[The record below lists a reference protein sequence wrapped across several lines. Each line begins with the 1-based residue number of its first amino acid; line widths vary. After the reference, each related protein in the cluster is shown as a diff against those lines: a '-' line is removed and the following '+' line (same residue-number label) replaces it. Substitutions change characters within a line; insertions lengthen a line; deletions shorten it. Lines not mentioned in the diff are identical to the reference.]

1 MAVLQA
7 LHVMLTEGG
16 VLKGIEG
23 PHGSPEVLLLAGYLA
38 AIVHD
43 YGHPGV
49 TNDFLVK
56 VTVDDEQPSWSAGAS
71 GAICR
76 CSGLP
81 TALVFCRL
89 IAPRP
94 LRIMTC
100 RPTRTT
106 IWPPPLQC
114 CRTLVSH
121 LCHLV
126 PKR

>member
-1 MAVLQA
+1 MHANEHGQSNSFDDADTTYHNSTHAMAVLQA

-56 VTVDDEQPSWSAGAS
+56 VTVDDKQPSWSAGAS
-71 GAICR
+71 GNVR
-76 CSGLP
+76 
-81 TALVFCRL
+81 
-89 IAPRP
+89 
-94 LRIMTC
+94 
-100 RPTRTT
+100 
-106 IWPPPLQC
+106 
-114 CRTLVSH
+114 
-121 LCHLV
+121 
-126 PKR
+126 